1 MRRVRVLLA
10 PDAFAGTLTA
20 VQAADAMATGWAR
33 RAPRD
38 LLVPCPMSN
47 GGPGFVDVVL
57 AARGGALVPVTV
69 AGPRG
74 EPVPATLLLV
84 GDDRGPTAFIEAAH
98 GRGVH
103 PVAGG
108 ARAAAPPPSARA
120 RPLFR

>member
-38 LLVPCPMSN
+38 LLVPCPLSN
-47 GGPGFVDVVL
+47 GGPGFVDVLL

-69 AGPRG
+69 TGPRG
-74 EPVPATLLLV
+74 ERVPAPLLLV
-84 GDDRGPTAFIEAAH
+84 DDERDRTAYVEAAQACGLH
-98 GRGVH
+98 LVPEAERD
-103 PVAGG
+103 ATT
-108 ARAAAPPPSARA
+108 ASSA
-120 RPLFR
+120 